1 MITVN
6 NNNFNYVASFQAIN
20 KGKFRMQEEKSPMD
34 NLVAKTMEFLSD
46 RTEKEIPE
54 NGLFRKIFVAFDVPK
69 TKNEALLL
77 LEMDGEKPRTQ
88 RRLSVG
94 VHHQNADRL
103 TSNYLLKGTK
113 KEIIEYL
120 NNKDNKKEII
130 DAVKKLSD
138 KTDDYYSSL

>member
-6 NNNFNYVASFQAIN
+6 YKNNYIASFQAIN
-20 KGKFRMQEEKSPMD
+20 KGKNEMQEDKSKMD

-46 RTEKEIPE
+46 RTDKEIPE

-69 TKNEALLL
+69 TNNEAMLI
-77 LEMDGEKPRTQ
+77 LEMDNEDPRTQ

-103 TSNYLLKGTK
+103 TSNYLSKGTK
-113 KEIIEYL
+113 QEIINYL
-120 NNKDNKKEII
+120 NNKENQAEITES
-130 DAVKKLSD
+130 VKKLSD
-138 KTDDYYSSL
+138 KTDDYYSSF